1 MLKHSKLLVF
11 HCELGYICLNQD
23 ENEMLYI
30 FRFSQMINSSWIFQ
44 KLFPRLNNLDL
55 VAKTTTLHTDD
66 LSKANQ
72 FWFVYSH

>member
-30 FRFSQMINSSWIFQ
+30 FRFSQMINSTWISEMISQVEQLRSW
-44 KLFPRLNNLDL
+44 
-55 VAKTTTLHTDD
+55 
-66 LSKANQ
+66 
-72 FWFVYSH
+72 